1 MIYQIVGTIYDQH
14 QKLDVDVL
22 DKTPNV
28 RRSLLLHPGESEQQ
42 HINNDL

>member
-14 QKLDVDVL
+14 QKLDVDAL

-28 RRSLLLHPGESEQQ
+28 RRSLQLHPGESEQ